1 MLPYFIKLI
10 VGRKGDCRQA
20 IMEDI
25 PQLRESMKQLLDIIL
40 GFFEEEMRMLDSVDL
55 KEEEELLLPAIG
67 QDQNL

>member
-1 MLPYFIKLI
+1 
-10 VGRKGDCRQA
+10 
-20 IMEDI
+20 MEDI